1 MLFALATGNK
11 IALAVMGGIFV
22 SYALVSAFLLP
33 RRNPNFPGRSLGL
46 FVLASIVLFL
56 AMMTTVLVFGKE
68 KKEPESAAAATTP
81 AETSTGAEPT
91 TTAETSGGGGGGA
104 TGDVAAGKTVFMTA
118 GCNGCHT
125 LKAANATGNIGPNLD
140 EAKPAESLIRMRVEH
155 GKGAMPA
162 FGDSGQLTKK
172 QIDAVVAFVSAST
185 H

>member
-11 IALAVMGGIFV
+11 IALAVMAGILV
-22 SYALVSAFLLP
+22 SFALASAFLLP
-33 RRNPNFPGRSLGL
+33 RRNPNFPGRALGWY
-46 FVLASIVLFL
+46 VLTAIVLFL

-68 KKEPESAAAATTP
+68 KKESEAAAGETT
-81 AETSTGAEPT
+81 AAGTTTASTAPT
-91 TTAETSGGGGGGA
+91 TTEAAGGGGA
-104 TGDVAAGKTVFMTA
+104 KGDPAAGKEVFMTA

-140 EAKPAESLIRMRVEH
+140 QAKPDEARIRTRVEH

-162 FGDSGQLTKK
+162 FGDSGQLSKK
-172 QIDAVVAFVSAST
+172 QIDDVIAFVYQST